1 MNILIQ
7 KEFANMAEKRIK
19 SKTITLKSDS
29 GTFSYIFGRFSGSKS
44 SEKAPKNPDISM
56 LRSMLSHEKARLL
69 HTLKAKQPNSLYE
82 LAKLLGRDFK
92 SVRQDIRLLEEL
104 GFVEMIPIHKGNRHK
119 LKPLLVLDELKI
131 NIEI

>member
-1 MNILIQ
+1 
-7 KEFANMAEKRIK
+7 MAEKRIK
-19 SKTITLKSDS
+19 SKTITLKQDS
-29 GTFSYIFGRFSGSKS
+29 GTFSYIFGRFSSSKNP
-44 SEKAPKNPDISM
+44 EKAPKNPDISM

-92 SVRQDIRLLEEL
+92 SVRQDIRLLEQL